1 MISSWRL
8 CLTGHRL
15 RISRAFPPMNRRIL
29 FDTLGSFVV
38 TWVVSQ
44 IPAWVGVTLSALWA
58 LWIIFI
64 MQRDG
69 SPTERH
75 RVRV

>member
-1 MISSWRL
+1 
-8 CLTGHRL
+8 
-15 RISRAFPPMNRRIL
+15 MNRRIL